1 VALVKLRPGAVV
13 LDIGT
18 GTGLVAAAAQDAVGP
33 SGRVI
38 GIDGSREMLRASA
51 VNVAHTRIAGVV
63 PHLPFRDNV
72 ADAVLAGFVVTH
84 FDDYTSG
91 LAEMVRTC
99 HPRGRVG
106 ISAWGRLPA
115 AAAQAWNE
123 LAATYVPPEELHR
136 AFRRQV
142 PWEDV
147 FSDAARLRRA
157 LEDVGL
163 APVDV
168 TTRVYRMQ
176 TSTADYLE
184 MRETSVQG
192 TLLRRALDERQ
203 WKAFRTE
210 VRTVME
216 KRFGRDVTFER
227 DVHFGVGATP

>member
-1 VALVKLRPGAVV
+1 MAAAYGRLAAPIQFAAPARDLVALVKLRPGAVV

-115 AAAQAWNE
+115 AAAQACP
-123 LAATYVPPEELHR
+123 AAC
-136 AFRRQV
+136 AMA
-142 PWEDV
+142 
-147 FSDAARLRRA
+147 S
-157 LEDVGL
+157 
-163 APVDV
+163 
-168 TTRVYRMQ
+168 
-176 TSTADYLE
+176 TSP
-184 MRETSVQG
+184 RS
-192 TLLRRALDERQ
+192 R
-203 WKAFRTE
+203 
-210 VRTVME
+210 
-216 KRFGRDVTFER
+216 
-227 DVHFGVGATP
+227 